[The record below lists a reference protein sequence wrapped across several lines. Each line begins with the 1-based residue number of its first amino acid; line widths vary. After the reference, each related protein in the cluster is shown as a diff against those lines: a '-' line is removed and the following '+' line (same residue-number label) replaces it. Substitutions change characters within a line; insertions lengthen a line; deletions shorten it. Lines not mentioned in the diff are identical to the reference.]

1 VGTWCS
7 SLFRYIIERSQSFIF
22 LELAAEGIPAGS
34 DPVIR
39 GILADICDR
48 VFDVITPVWVD
59 LVPEILGALEPF
71 VQQLPPDSSIQ
82 EHFGLP
88 STPRVEPYPSL
99 LAEVFDTRALLKE
112 VMAIATADKDA
123 FAQFAD
129 WVNDANGEIEGLTDL
144 EFFDRA
150 TLVRLAALHSRLRL
164 VPEHQAALLRW
175 TLQSDETWFTVSD
188 ALASL
193 LRGDVIGQRV
203 WLFDRG
209 QQEIRDISSGI
220 PVL

>member
-1 VGTWCS
+1 MYV
-7 SLFRYIIERSQSFIF
+7 FERSQSFVFID
-22 LELAAEGIPAGS
+22 LAAAGVPADS

-59 LVPEILGALEPF
+59 LAPEILGALEPL
-71 VQQLPPDSSIQ
+71 VRQLPPDSSIP
-82 EHFGLP
+82 EHFGPP
-88 STPRVEPYPSL
+88 SAPRVEPYPSL
-99 LAEVFDTRALLKE
+99 LAEIFDTRAILKE
-112 VMAIATADKDA
+112 VTALVTADKDA
-123 FAQFAD
+123 FVQFAD
-129 WVNDANGEIEGLTDL
+129 WVNDANGEVEGSTDF

-164 VPEHQAALLRW
+164 VPGHQAALLRW
-175 TLQSDETWFTVSD
+175 TLQSNEIWFTVFD

-209 QQEIRDISSGI
+209 QQEIRDISSGLPI
-220 PVL
+220 L